1 MKTIANIAIIGLA
14 SALRIAEEGRQG
26 DDLDIDYCAK
36 VAEIPEDAT
45 WEQISGMITEE
56 TGEVW
61 EEEDFNELKNGCF
74 GDASSDEEEGEDSAD
89 SGDEAS
95 SQSGS
100 ASGADSTDEE
110 GSMDGSETSSVFDDS
125 SAGSLTSDEDE
136 AASASGSDDDEAA
149 SGSSDDEAASG
160 SGSGSG
166 SDEGSDEGS
175 SDEGSELDSDAEEFL
190 GWCARID
197 EIPEDATWEDIE
209 AGLIEEYGEENTPTE
224 EEFIAVSWACSAV
237 HHGTEFINSFED
249 VCYEIAENFP
259 GAEYADVIDFLTE
272 ELGDDAPTE
281 DEWNAINWAC
291 DAGKE
296 YGEEYYGS
304 EEGEVL
310 AQTKDLDI
318 PDEVARGH
326 CGDLDH
332 LAEIGVLDGTWDDIL
347 AYIVEHHGAEG
358 APSQAEFDYVVDFCA
373 DEKPEGEGAAQIK
386 EDDDDEVT
394 EEDLAELAAA
404 CEVFDHIPEGAHW
417 TQIHEILVEEL
428 GDDAPEKADWLEFS
442 EFCAEVHDF

>member
-1 MKTIANIAIIGLA
+1 MDG
-14 SALRIAEEGRQG
+14 S
-26 DDLDIDYCAK
+26 
-36 VAEIPEDAT
+36 
-45 WEQISGMITEE
+45 E
-56 TGEVW
+56 T
-61 EEEDFNELKNGCF
+61 
-74 GDASSDEEEGEDSAD
+74 SSVFDSAD

-100 ASGADSTDEE
+100 ASGSGPDSTDEE

-166 SDEGSDEGS
+166 SDSGSDEGS
-175 SDEGSELDSDAEEFL
+175 SDEGSALDSDAEEFL
-190 GWCARID
+190 GWCDKID
-197 EIPEDATWEDIE
+197 QLPEDATWEDIE

-291 DAGKE
+291 
-296 YGEEYYGS
+296 
-304 EEGEVL
+304 
-310 AQTKDLDI
+310 
-318 PDEVARGH
+318 
-326 CGDLDH
+326 
-332 LAEIGVLDGTWDDIL
+332 
-347 AYIVEHHGAEG
+347 
-358 APSQAEFDYVVDFCA
+358 
-373 DEKPEGEGAAQIK
+373 
-386 EDDDDEVT
+386 
-394 EEDLAELAAA
+394 
-404 CEVFDHIPEGAHW
+404 
-417 TQIHEILVEEL
+417 
-428 GDDAPEKADWLEFS
+428 
-442 EFCAEVHDF
+442 